1 MISFLI
7 ITAITVSLDSFICGF
22 SLSYLSNKKTPIVI
36 GIALTVFAMCLV
48 TNYATLLFRNLITE
62 QTSCLGGLI
71 LIAIGVF
78 NLFNKQKEEKNNITY
93 KSLFSQILCIGFAV
107 GLDGSL
113 ANLSLSL
120 MGLNAFYVPLT
131 IAITHAI
138 LIWLGILLS
147 QTAIGKKLG
156 KIECISPLV
165 LILLGGYKLLG
176 LFI

>member
-22 SLSYLSNKKTPIVI
+22 SLSYLSNKKTPIVL

-48 TNYATLLFRNLITE
+48 TNYTTILFSNFITE
-62 QTSCLGGLI
+62 QTTCIGGLI
-71 LIAIGVF
+71 LIGIGFF
-78 NLFNKQKEEKNNITY
+78 NLISKQKGQKNITTD
-93 KSLFSQILCIGFAV
+93 KSLFKQILCIGFAV

-120 MGLNAFYVPLT
+120 MGLKAFYVPLT

-138 LIWLGILLS
+138 MIWLGILLS
-147 QTAIGKKLG
+147 QTSLGKKLG
-156 KIECISPLV
+156 KIECISPLI

>member
-48 TNYATLLFRNLITE
+48 TNYATLLFSNFITE
-62 QTSCLGGLI
+62 KTTCLGGLI
-71 LIAIGVF
+71 LIAIGII
-78 NLFNKQKEEKNNITY
+78 NLLNKEKDQKHITTD
-93 KSLFSQILCIGFAV
+93 KSLFKQILCISFAV

-120 MGLNAFYVPLT
+120 MGLNAFYVPVT

-138 LIWLGILLS
+138 MIWLGILLS
-147 QTAIGKKLG
+147 QTSTGKKLE
-156 KIECISPLV
+156 KIECISPLI